1 MNNNDKLLKILELT
15 AKKINPPH
23 KKEVKA
29 IEIEGVKK
37 VDFGTLKPYLKY
49 LRGYEYESDSNIAV
63 WESGI
68 SVSGWRQ
75 VEPFGGGVIDSIVV
89 LNDKTVAVA
98 REISVEIVDLLSGR
112 CMQRLTHGSA
122 VISIA
127 ILNENTIVSGGDDG
141 NIKIWEKQNGGY
153 KDPKILPHGSTVFSI
168 AILNE
173 NTIVSGGDDGV
184 LKIWDLSGK
193 ANTPKIELYDTE
205 DEGVYQVKTEGRWQ
219 TYRTSEEWHYGDDE
233 LMYKYGWF
241 TNGNRCV
248 PYYCFD
254 ESEIKEYFVDGE

>member
-29 IEIEGVKK
+29 IEVEGVKK

-75 VEPFGGGVIDSIVV
+75 VEPFGGSGIDSIVV

-98 REISVEIVDLLSGR
+98 RGISVEIVDLLSGR
-112 CMQRLTHGSA
+112 CMQRLTHGSM
-122 VISIA
+122 
-127 ILNENTIVSGGDDG
+127 
-141 NIKIWEKQNGGY
+141 
-153 KDPKILPHGSTVFSI
+153 VFSI

-205 DEGVYQVKTEGRWQ
+205 DEGVYQVKTDGRWQ
-219 TYRTSEEWHYGDDE
+219 TYRTSEEWRYGDDE

-254 ESEIKEYFVDGE
+254 ESEIKGYFVDGE

>member
-37 VDFGTLKPYLKY
+37 VDFGTLEPYLKY
-49 LRGYEYESDSNIAV
+49 LRGYGYESDSNIAV

-75 VEPFGGGVIDSIVV
+75 VEPFGGSDINSIVV

-141 NIKIWEKQNGGY
+141 
-153 KDPKILPHGSTVFSI
+153 
-168 AILNE
+168 
-173 NTIVSGGDDGV
+173 V

-205 DEGVYQVKTEGRWQ
+205 DDGVYQVKTEGRWQ
-219 TYRTSEEWHYGDDE
+219 AYRTSEKWRYGDDE

-254 ESEIKEYFVDGE
+254 ESEIKGYFVDGE